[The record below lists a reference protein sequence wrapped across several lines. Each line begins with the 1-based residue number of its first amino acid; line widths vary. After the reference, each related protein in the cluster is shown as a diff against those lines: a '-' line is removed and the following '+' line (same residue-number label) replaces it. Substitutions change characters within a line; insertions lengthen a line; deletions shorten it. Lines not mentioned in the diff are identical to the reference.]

1 MEVRYK
7 NEAEIMKVLDIDTWR
22 NLSKDKILQFAALM
36 PEMDGEVAIRV
47 VEQFPEFRMFATEAL
62 NVIEKDH
69 TSTLTF
75 NKDSQERV
83 HHAFQHARTIL
94 ERELGRDDLTA
105 EDRRIVIEALL
116 ETANREFA
124 KDSENKEFLNAQLNK
139 VTTASLAAIA
149 LGIVFVG
156 GKLIREIKG

>member
-1 MEVRYK
+1 MRYK
-7 NEAEIMKVLDIDTWR
+7 NEAEIMKALEIDTWR
-22 NLSKDKILQFAALM
+22 NLSKDKIVHFAALM
-36 PEMDGEVAIRV
+36 PEMDVEVAKRV
-47 VEQFPEFRMFATEAL
+47 VEQFPQFRVFATEAL
-62 NVIEKDH
+62 NVIEKEH
-69 TSTLTF
+69 TSTLAF
-75 NKDSQERV
+75 NNASQEQV
-83 HHAFQHARTIL
+83 HQAFQHVRTIL

-139 VTTASLAAIA
+139 VATANLAALA

-156 GKLIREIKG
+156 GRLIREIKG